1 VRIVRFKKYVS
12 WNIVSVVGY
21 LGFVFAVIFG
31 IFFLLTVSNIS
42 VKPDMDEYFY
52 SYLFKHVIAPYAQLY
67 KTQLSIVFFFIVASL
82 FEHRHYLI
90 QGKLGLR
97 LFEHYQKTYNQ
108 IFVVG
113 LFLNLA
119 PIYIIF
125 MFFIFMVRKFLWNI

>member
-1 VRIVRFKKYVS
+1 VRIIRFKKYVS
-12 WNIVSVVGY
+12 WNIISIVGY

-31 IFFLLTVSNIS
+31 ILFMLTASNIS

-52 SYLFKHVIAPYAQLY
+52 SYLIKHVIIPYAQIY
-67 KTQLSIVFFFIVASL
+67 KFQLSVVLFCLIVCL

-97 LFEHYQKTYNQ
+97 LFEQSQNVYNQ

-125 MFFIFMVRKFLWNI
+125 MFLIFTIRKFLWNF